1 MGGNNSDTFASTFV
15 WLFLFVCLF
24 VLDFG
29 FFLFV
34 CFCLFPFIKKRLL
47 VGMEGEL
54 RNKKQGNRGQ
64 DSDCLVTPACVLRET
79 FNSGHASW

>member
-1 MGGNNSDTFASTFV
+1 
-15 WLFLFVCLF
+15 
-24 VLDFG
+24 
-29 FFLFV
+29 
-34 CFCLFPFIKKRLL
+34 